1 MTDHDLSTSA
11 ELAAIRKSR
20 TELRERWYR
29 EGWFRKESLAEAI
42 LRRAASQPPTEL
54 LLQTTEGL
62 RRTDT
67 AEILADGRRLAHGL
81 REIGIRPGDTVAI
94 QMPTRY
100 EAAIIYMACLFAGA
114 TLLPIVHIYG
124 PAEVSFILR
133 RARARAIFV
142 PDRWRKFDFLERM
155 EEIGPLPDLE
165 HVIVVGERIGR
176 GMMDFRN
183 LQARSTE
190 ILPPPPQDPDAPCLL
205 MFTSGTTGEPKGV
218 IQTHNTLRYE
228 YETPFIELPGL
239 FLNPAPAGHVQGFNF
254 LMRPFFTGVPVLM
267 MDGWDA
273 DLAAQLIAKYKPVQ
287 SGGAPYFLLTLL
299 EAAKRGGWDISSLR
313 SFGMGAAAVTPEHVY
328 LAERNGIP
336 AGRSY
341 AMTEHS
347 TVSAFKTT
355 MPLERRAT
363 TDGKLQPNIE
373 IRIVDDNDHDL
384 PFGQDG
390 ELLLRGPEQFPG
402 YLDPA
407 HDLAAFTADG
417 WLRTGDIARFDDEG
431 YLTITDRKKDLI
443 IRGGENIASMEVEN
457 VMLGLPQ
464 VVEVAVVAMPDEK
477 LGERVCAYVVP
488 KPGTQLTLEQVIAHC
503 AHAGFAKQK
512 TPERVVLVE
521 EMPRTPSGKVKKAEL
536 RARLRAQS
544 NQS

>member
-1 MTDHDLSTSA
+1 
-11 ELAAIRKSR
+11 
-20 TELRERWYR
+20 
-29 EGWFRKESLAEAI
+29 
-42 LRRAASQPPTEL
+42 
-54 LLQTTEGL
+54 
-62 RRTDT
+62 
-67 AEILADGRRLAHGL
+67 
-81 REIGIRPGDTVAI
+81 
-94 QMPTRY
+94 
-100 EAAIIYMACLFAGA
+100 
-114 TLLPIVHIYG
+114 
-124 PAEVSFILR
+124 
-133 RARARAIFV
+133 
-142 PDRWRKFDFLERM
+142 
-155 EEIGPLPDLE
+155 
-165 HVIVVGERIGR
+165 
-176 GMMDFRN
+176 
-183 LQARSTE
+183 
-190 ILPPPPQDPDAPCLL
+190 
-205 MFTSGTTGEPKGV
+205 
-218 IQTHNTLRYE
+218 
-228 YETPFIELPGL
+228 
-239 FLNPAPAGHVQGFNF
+239 
-254 LMRPFFTGVPVLM
+254 
-267 MDGWDA
+267 
-273 DLAAQLIAKYKPVQ
+273 
-287 SGGAPYFLLTLL
+287 
-299 EAAKRGGWDISSLR
+299 
-313 SFGMGAAAVTPEHVY
+313 
-328 LAERNGIP
+328 
-336 AGRSY
+336 
-341 AMTEHS
+341 
-347 TVSAFKTT
+347 

>member
-287 SGGAPYFLLTLL
+287 SGGAPLFPAHIAGGGQTRGLGYLLPAQLRHGCRSRDARTCLPGRTQWHPGWTLL
-299 EAAKRGGWDISSLR
+299 RDDRTFHGLCLQDHHAPGTTRHHRWQAA
-313 SFGMGAAAVTPEHVY
+313 
-328 LAERNGIP
+328 
-336 AGRSY
+336 
-341 AMTEHS
+341 TEHRD
-347 TVSAFKTT
+347 TH
-355 MPLERRAT
+355 R
-363 TDGKLQPNIE
+363 
-373 IRIVDDNDHDL
+373 
-384 PFGQDG
+384 
-390 ELLLRGPEQFPG
+390 
-402 YLDPA
+402 
-407 HDLAAFTADG
+407 
-417 WLRTGDIARFDDEG
+417 
-431 YLTITDRKKDLI
+431 
-443 IRGGENIASMEVEN
+443 
-457 VMLGLPQ
+457 
-464 VVEVAVVAMPDEK
+464 
-477 LGERVCAYVVP
+477 
-488 KPGTQLTLEQVIAHC
+488 
-503 AHAGFAKQK
+503 
-512 TPERVVLVE
+512 
-521 EMPRTPSGKVKKAEL
+521 
-536 RARLRAQS
+536 
-544 NQS
+544 